1 MPGKTAHSMQ
11 VTVSKK
17 DFLRI
22 LDRCQGVA
30 DKKSTMPVLGN
41 VLLDV
46 DGPSQLR
53 LSAMDLFLSITG
65 VLHAQV
71 ERGGSIAVGARDL
84 FERVRMM
91 PDGQLTLSSA
101 DGSSLTLKAVGT
113 ARRFTIHGIPGDEF
127 PKQPQPDAQAAVL
140 SLPVS
145 TLSTL
150 IQTTQF
156 SISTDDS
163 RLALNSALFEWADDK
178 VRFVTTDG
186 HRLTKAEAVV
196 AGTQATATMLIPLKG
211 IQQLKRVCDDALAEA
226 TRADSDEAG
235 EPVVKISQNGPSAF
249 FQMGSLQFS
258 VKLVDAQF
266 PPYDQVIPQVSER
279 VVRVPRLGVA
289 DALRAVSVAAS
300 DRTGGVKLTLS
311 EGSIRF
317 ETESPES
324 GEGFDEIAI
333 DYDGPDLTIGFN
345 AKYFLDVTSAI
356 SDDDISIGIGGELDP
371 AVIRPAVRSEAF
383 DLLAVV
389 MPMRI

>member
-1 MPGKTAHSMQ
+1 MTGKTAHSMQ

-17 DFLRI
+17 DLLRI

-46 DGPSQLR
+46 DGPTQLR

-65 VLHAQV
+65 RVQAQV

-91 PDGQLTLSSA
+91 PEGQLTLSSN
-101 DGSSLTLKAVGT
+101 DGASLTLKAVGT

-127 PKQPQPDAQAAVL
+127 PKQPQPDSAAAVL

-145 TLSTL
+145 VLATL
-150 IQTTQF
+150 IQSTQF

-163 RLALNSALFEWADDK
+163 RLALNSALFEWTDDR
-178 VRFVTTDG
+178 VRIVTTDG

-196 AGTQATATMLIPLKG
+196 PGTQATATMLIPLKG

-226 TRADSDEAG
+226 PRAEGAEQ
-235 EPVVKISQNGPSAF
+235 EPVVKISQAGPSAF

-266 PPYDQVIPQVSER
+266 PPYDQVIPAVSER
-279 VVRVPRLGVA
+279 VVRAPRLGVA
-289 DALRAVSVAAS
+289 DALKAVSVAAN

-311 EGSIRF
+311 QNAIRF

-345 AKYFLDVTSAI
+345 AKYFLDVTGAI
-356 SDDDISIGIGGELDP
+356 VDDDISIGIGGELDP
-371 AVIRPAVRSEAF
+371 AVIRPATGSEAF
-383 DLLAVV
+383 DFLAVV

>member
-1 MPGKTAHSMQ
+1 MTGKTAHSMQ

-17 DFLRI
+17 DLLRI

-46 DGPSQLR
+46 DGPTQLR

-65 VLHAQV
+65 RVQAQV

-91 PDGQLTLSSA
+91 PEGQLTLSSN
-101 DGSSLTLKAVGT
+101 DGASLTLKAVGT

-127 PKQPQPDAQAAVL
+127 PKQPQPESTAAVL

-145 TLSTL
+145 VLATL
-150 IQTTQF
+150 IQSTQF

-163 RLALNSALFEWADDK
+163 RLALNSALFEWTDDR
-178 VRFVTTDG
+178 VRIVTTDG

-196 AGTQATATMLIPLKG
+196 PGTQATATMLIPLKG
-211 IQQLKRVCDDALAEA
+211 IQQLKRVCDDALVEGP
-226 TRADSDEAG
+226 RSDAG
-235 EPVVKISQNGPSAF
+235 DQEPVVKISQAGPSAF

-266 PPYDQVIPQVSER
+266 PPYDQVIPAVSER
-279 VVRVPRLGVA
+279 VVRAPRLGVA
-289 DALRAVSVAAS
+289 DALKAVSVAAN

-311 EGSIRF
+311 QNAIRF

-345 AKYFLDVTSAI
+345 AKYFLDVTGAI
-356 SDDDISIGIGGELDP
+356 VDDDISIGIGGELDP
-371 AVIRPAVRSEAF
+371 AVIRPATGSEAF
-383 DLLAVV
+383 DFLAVV

>member
-1 MPGKTAHSMQ
+1 MQ

-41 VLLDV
+41 VLLEV

-71 ERGGSIAVGARDL
+71 EHAGSIAVGARDL

-91 PDGQLTLSSA
+91 PDGQLTLSST

-127 PKQPQPDAQAAVL
+127 PKQPQPDSEAAML
-140 SLPVS
+140 ELPVS
-145 TLSTL
+145 TLATL
-150 IQTTQF
+150 IQSTQF

-163 RLALNSALFEWADDK
+163 RLALNSALFEWSQDK

-196 AGTQATATMLIPLKG
+196 VGTEATATMLIPLKG
-211 IQQLKRVCDDALAEA
+211 IQQLKRVCDDALAE
-226 TRADSDEAG
+226 TSRGSSDDGNESS
-235 EPVVKISQNGPSAF
+235 EPIVKISQNGPSAF
-249 FQMGSLQFS
+249 FQMGTLQFS

-266 PPYDQVIPQVSER
+266 PPYEQVIPQVSER
-279 VVRVPRLGVA
+279 VVSVPRLAVA

-300 DRTGGVKLTLS
+300 DRTGGVKLTLTS
-311 EGSIRF
+311 GNIRF

-333 DYDGPDLTIGFN
+333 EYDGPELTIGFN
-345 AKYFLDVTSAI
+345 AKYFLDVTAAI
-356 SDDDISIGIGGELDP
+356 SDEDISIGIGGELDP
-371 AVIRPAVRSEAF
+371 AVIRPAKRSDAF

>member
-1 MPGKTAHSMQ
+1 MTGKTANSMQ

-46 DGPSQLR
+46 DGPTQLR
-53 LSAMDLFLSITG
+53 LSAMDLLLSITG
-65 VLHAQV
+65 RVQAQV

-91 PDGQLTLSSA
+91 PDGQLTLAST

-113 ARRFTIHGIPGDEF
+113 ARRFTIHGIPGDDF
-127 PKQPQPDAQAAVL
+127 PKQPQPEVNAAVL
-140 SLPVS
+140 ALPVS
-145 TLSTL
+145 TLATL
-150 IQTTQF
+150 IQSTQF

-163 RLALNSALFEWADDK
+163 RLALNSALVEWHDNR
-178 VRFVTTDG
+178 VRIVTTDG
-186 HRLTKAEAVV
+186 HRLTKAEAIVPG
-196 AGTQATATMLIPLKG
+196 AQATATMLIPLKG

-226 TRADSDEAG
+226 PRSDNADAG

-266 PPYDQVIPQVSER
+266 PPYDQVIPAVSER
-279 VVRVPRLGVA
+279 VVRAPRLGVA

-311 EGSIRF
+311 QNAVRF

-356 SDDDISIGIGGELDP
+356 TDDDISIGIGGELDP
-371 AVIRPAVRSEAF
+371 AVIRPALRSEAF
-383 DLLAVV
+383 DFLAVV

>member
-1 MPGKTAHSMQ
+1 MQ
-11 VTVSKK
+11 VTVAKK

-30 DKKSTMPVLGN
+30 DKKSSMPVLGN

-65 VLHAQV
+65 TLPAQV
-71 ERGGSIAVGARDL
+71 ERGGSIAVSARDL

-91 PDGQLTLSSA
+91 PEGQITLSSM

-113 ARRFTIHGIPGDEF
+113 ARRFTVHGIPGDEF
-127 PKQPQPDAQAAVL
+127 PKQPQPDSEAAVL
-140 SLPVS
+140 SLPAS
-145 TLSTL
+145 TLATL
-150 IQTTQF
+150 IQSTQF

-163 RLALNSALFEWADDK
+163 RLALNSALFEWSNDR

-186 HRLTKAEAVV
+186 HRLTKAEAIVPGSE
-196 AGTQATATMLIPLKG
+196 ASATMLIPLKG
-211 IQQLKRVCDDALAEA
+211 IQQLKRVCDDAIAESG
-226 TRADSDEAG
+226 RHESEEG
-235 EPVVKISQNGPSAF
+235 ERVVKISQNGPSAF
-249 FQMGSLQFS
+249 FKMGSLQFS

-266 PPYDQVIPQVSER
+266 PPYEQVIPQVSER
-279 VVRVPRLGVA
+279 VVQVPRLAVA

-311 EGSIRF
+311 SGTIRF

-345 AKYFLDVTSAI
+345 ARYFLDVTSAI
-356 SDDDISIGIGGELDP
+356 SDEDITIGIGGELDP
-371 AVIRPAVRSEAF
+371 AVIRPGNRSEAF

>member
-1 MPGKTAHSMQ
+1 MQ

-41 VLLDV
+41 VLLEV

-65 VLHAQV
+65 VLQAQV
-71 ERGGSIAVGARDL
+71 DRGGSIAVGARDL
-84 FERVRMM
+84 FDRVRMM
-91 PDGQLTLSSA
+91 PEGQLTLSSN

-127 PKQPQPDAQAAVL
+127 PKQPQPERAAAVL

-145 TLSTL
+145 TLATL
-150 IQTTQF
+150 IASTQF

-163 RLALNSALFEWADDK
+163 RLALNSALFEWSEDK

-196 AGTQATATMLIPLKG
+196 PGTQATATMLIPLKG
-211 IQQLKRVCDDALAEA
+211 IQQLKRVCDDAISEA
-226 TRADSDEAG
+226 TRNESEDGAERI
-235 EPVVKISQNGPSAF
+235 VRISQNGPSAF

-266 PPYDQVIPQVSER
+266 PPYEQVIPQLSER
-279 VVRVPRLGVA
+279 VVRVPRLAVA

-311 EGSIRF
+311 TGTVRF

-356 SDDDISIGIGGELDP
+356 SDEDISIGIGGELDP
-371 AVIRPAVRSEAF
+371 AVIRPATRSESF